1 MICGGWLG
9 FGGDD
14 MNKFLWM
21 VRIAEAQWPTE
32 IVQNKFFA
40 KNGRYEWRSTTIS
53 ETMEKSTMYR
63 LSYAGYVQ
71 LPVTS
76 GYYRCTSGV
85 FRIYFKVRT
94 TDESKKWR

>member
-63 LSYAGYVQ
+63 LSYAGYVK
-71 LPVTS
+71 LAVHFLSISGLFPVHFLSTS
-76 GYYRCTSGV
+76 G
-85 FRIYFKVRT
+85 
-94 TDESKKWR
+94 SK

>member
-63 LSYAGYVQ
+63 LSYAGYVL
-71 LPVTS
+71 LPVHFLSTFCTLPV
-76 GYYRCTSGV
+76 YFRCTSGV
-85 FRIYFKVRT
+85 LVLYF
-94 TDESKKWR
+94 